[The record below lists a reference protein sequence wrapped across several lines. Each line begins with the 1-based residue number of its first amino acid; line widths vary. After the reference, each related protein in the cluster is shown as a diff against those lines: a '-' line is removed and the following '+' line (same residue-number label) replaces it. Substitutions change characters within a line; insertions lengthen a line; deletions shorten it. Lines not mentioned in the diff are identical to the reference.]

1 MYFPG
6 ENLRDDAR
14 VYRHVCV
21 GTCACV
27 WACARVCGSMCVF
40 CDSATAFDILQ
51 INWHFLL
58 TILLKLSL
66 IQSRFVISL
75 SPVYFRLNICVLKI
89 HTN

>member
-6 ENLRDDAR
+6 DKLRDDAR
-14 VYRHVCV
+14 VYIHVCV
-21 GTCACV
+21 GMSACV
-27 WACARVCGSMCVF
+27 WARVCVGVCVC

-51 INWHFLL
+51 INWRFLL